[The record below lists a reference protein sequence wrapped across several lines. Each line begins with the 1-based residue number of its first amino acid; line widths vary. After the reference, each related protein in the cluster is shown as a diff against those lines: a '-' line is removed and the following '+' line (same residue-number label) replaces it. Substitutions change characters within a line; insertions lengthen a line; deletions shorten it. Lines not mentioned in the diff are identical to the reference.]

1 MSAPESN
8 SKVPPSLL
16 SEPVKDGQA
25 GGSRILAN
33 LEGRV
38 DPSANQKPKR
48 SRTLPVVVAALVI
61 VAGGVGAWQL
71 QQRSSVAGAD
81 KVAANGASTVVTSS
95 IKVASGVTASMTAS
109 ASAASAPTAAPATI
123 VADDDASKDK
133 QPTQASSD
141 DGNRLSRAL
150 ADGAGASDGPASAAI
165 VSSAK
170 ADDAAKPAS
179 ASNTKH
185 ADTETSKAAH
195 SKHDKRQL
203 AEERRVK
210 ESKAAVASTTKKK
223 QAGKQEVKDDSDA
236 DLLAALV
243 ARTKPASANGA
254 KATDSQV
261 ASKKV
266 SATGNS
272 TGTLADR
279 INECGQHGF
288 FEEQLCRWRVCDGH
302 WGKDPHCPAASAQAR
317 QP

>member
-16 SEPVKDGQA
+16 SGPAKDGQA

-38 DPSANQKPKR
+38 DPSANPKPKR
-48 SRTLPVVVAALVI
+48 SRTLPLAIAALVI
-61 VAGGVGAWQL
+61 VAGSVGAYQM
-71 QQRSSVAGAD
+71 QHRSARTD
-81 KVAANGASTVVTSS
+81 TQKEAANGASTVITSS
-95 IKVASGVTASMTAS
+95 VKLASGVTAS
-109 ASAASAPTAAPATI
+109 ASAASAAAPATI
-123 VADDDASKDK
+123 IADDDVSKDT
-133 QPTQASSD
+133 QRAQASND
-141 DGNRLSRAL
+141 DGSRLSRAL
-150 ADGAGASDGPASAAI
+150 ADGAGAPDEASSAAI
-165 VSSAK
+165 VSNAK
-170 ADDAAKPAS
+170 ADGTTKPAS
-179 ASNTKH
+179 AASAKH
-185 ADTETSKAAH
+185 VEAASKTEH
-195 SKHDKRQL
+195 GKHDKRQL
-203 AEERRVK
+203 AEERHAK
-210 ESKAAVASTTKKK
+210 ESKTAVASRAKK
-223 QAGKQEVKDDSDA
+223 QNSKQDAKDDSDA

-243 ARTKPASANGA
+243 ARTKPAAA
-254 KATDSQV
+254 KGDKPPEAQA

-272 TGTLADR
+272 TATLAER

>member
-16 SEPVKDGQA
+16 SEPAKDGQA

-61 VAGGVGAWQL
+61 VAGGVGAYQL
-71 QQRSSVAGAD
+71 QHRSSAEKVATA
-81 KVAANGASTVVTSS
+81 AANGASTVVASS
-95 IKVASGVTASMTAS
+95 VTLASSVTAS
-109 ASAASAPTAAPATI
+109 ASAPSASMPATAPATI
-123 VADDDASKDK
+123 VAADDASKDA
-133 QPTQASSD
+133 QRAQASND
-141 DGNRLSRAL
+141 DGSRLSRAL
-150 ADGAGASDGPASAAI
+150 ADGAGASEGPASAAI
-165 VSSAK
+165 VASAK
-170 ADDAAKPAS
+170 EDDAAKSAS
-179 ASNTKH
+179 AANPKH
-185 ADTETSKAAH
+185 ADTASKASH
-195 SKHDKRQL
+195 GKHDKRQL
-203 AEERRVK
+203 AEERHSK
-210 ESKAAVASTTKKK
+210 ESKAAVASRAKK
-223 QAGKQEVKDDSDA
+223 QNGKQDPKDDSDA

-243 ARTKPASANGA
+243 ARTKPASSKPGQPADA
-254 KATDSQV
+254 QV

-266 SATGNS
+266 SATGNP
-272 TGTLADR
+272 TATLAER

-302 WGKDPHCPAASAQAR
+302 WGKDPHCPAAAQAR